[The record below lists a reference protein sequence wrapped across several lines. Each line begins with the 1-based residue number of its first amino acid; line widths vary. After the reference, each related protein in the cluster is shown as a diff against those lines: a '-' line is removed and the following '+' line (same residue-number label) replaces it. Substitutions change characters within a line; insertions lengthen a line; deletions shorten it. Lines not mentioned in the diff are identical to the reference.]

1 MLLPIKKLRKDGKKT
16 NMKKKC
22 AVYTKHVFAERFVY
36 RLTYCVITDS
46 SRLNKYGI
54 MVTSEKFRCSE
65 LLTKKSPTTTQIL
78 SEEVILNSES
88 FAGVMK
94 KLKMLSDNLVFPS
107 DLKDIL
113 AETI

>member
-1 MLLPIKKLRKDGKKT
+1 
-16 NMKKKC
+16 
-22 AVYTKHVFAERFVY
+22 
-36 RLTYCVITDS
+36 
-46 SRLNKYGI
+46 
-54 MVTSEKFRCSE
+54 
-65 LLTKKSPTTTQIL
+65 L